1 MTKLSDSKLP
11 SEKSFGF
18 LFTGVFVFL
27 AIYGHFVKNWESPGV
42 VICLGLSA
50 AFCLMTLVMPRL
62 LAPLNK
68 AWFQIGELM
77 GKLVSPIVLG
87 VIFFLIITPVGLL
100 GRLFGRDE
108 LRLKRRRQAASY
120 WVERQPP
127 GPTGDSFKNQF

>member
-1 MTKLSDSKLP
+1 
-11 SEKSFGF
+11 
-18 LFTGVFVFL
+18 
-27 AIYGHFVKNWESPGV
+27 
-42 VICLGLSA
+42 
-50 AFCLMTLVMPRL
+50 MTLVMPRL